1 MRDDGDFDQDG
12 SCEFDKKYID
22 FRFNLKMEA
31 TSLVNIISVTLE
43 WKIGV
48 RMSTR
53 VLAWRMELPFTE
65 MGKTERAVGL
75 SQN

>member
-43 WKIGV
+43 
-48 RMSTR
+48 
-53 VLAWRMELPFTE
+53 
-65 MGKTERAVGL
+65 
-75 SQN
+75 